1 MSIKILV
8 CIKQVVDS
16 NIPSSAYVL
25 DDSNLSIIPPQGV
38 PPIINGFDEIAVEA
52 ALQIKENVDAS
63 ITVASVGDQF
73 VMDVIKKP
81 LSMGADELILV
92 QDTEFADLDSFNTV
106 FVLKHLVDF
115 LDGFDLILCGRQA
128 SDWDNST
135 VPFGL
140 AEVLDL
146 PIVTLAQDIQIQNN
160 RILVQRII
168 NGGYELVESTLPAVV
183 TVTNEF
189 GEARYPTLMGIMSAS
204 RKAPMILNASEIGFG
219 SLQPSIQ
226 LNRLFL
232 PTRADKCE
240 MILGE
245 NLADA
250 AESMVLRL
258 RDENII

>member
-1 MSIKILV
+1 M
-8 CIKQVVDS
+8 CIRD
-16 NIPSSAYVL
+16 
-25 DDSNLSIIPPQGV
+25 
-38 PPIINGFDEIAVEA
+38 
-52 ALQIKENVDAS
+52 
-63 ITVASVGDQF
+63 
-73 VMDVIKKP
+73 
-81 LSMGADELILV
+81 
-92 QDTEFADLDSFNTV
+92 
-106 FVLKHLVDF
+106 
-115 LDGFDLILCGRQA
+115 R
-128 SDWDNST
+128 
-135 VPFGL
+135 
-140 AEVLDL
+140 
-146 PIVTLAQDIQIQNN
+146 NN

-168 NGGYELVESTLPAVV
+168 NGGYELVESNLPAVV

-219 SLQPSIQ
+219 SLQSSVQ